1 MHPIGR
7 NSSFTR
13 TEFEQLEN
21 GLGLW
26 DCWLA
31 VRRRLPLIATVVVS
45 SLALTM
51 AALFT
56 MTPKYTATST
66 ILIQPDIPQVLDV
79 VQLLSSTT
87 GDQDHDYY
95 KTQYAM
101 LQSPTLAAEV
111 IRNLDLE
118 HSPLFASEHER
129 PNLWATTREMLS
141 HVIWAI
147 KYPGVKPLAYD
158 SSELGVKPEVL
169 AAYLAMLKVTPTI
182 GTRLVQVS
190 FSSPDPA
197 FASRIVNA
205 HVDAYVQRGLELR
218 HQAGQS
224 AREFLAQ
231 QLDGIKQRVEHSEA
245 ALNTYRHSKG
255 IVSFAVDDQSKIA
268 EDRLAGLT
276 QALTEAETSR
286 IRFEAEMKQVHS
298 GDFGSLPEV
307 ISNQMITMLR
317 PQLDNL
323 QAQYAA
329 MQAQYRAK
337 WPPLI
342 QLRSRI
348 EETRNRL
355 TAEMGAVATSI
366 EREYREAVAREQTAQ
381 ALVDAEKERDLTL
394 NDQALQDAVLAREVE
409 ANRALYENVLK
420 RMQEMGVSEYAPV
433 SNVTTLDR
441 AVSPRVPSS
450 PKTLRDL
457 AISGLLALLVSAGL
471 ILVLDQF
478 DTSFKSVEEVE
489 RSLRLPFLALIPDFS
504 VMLGRRAALG
514 LLKNDR
520 RLDAYASSREE
531 AYRSLRSALL
541 FSRAGGA
548 PRSVLFTSA
557 IPREG
562 KTHTAINTAMAF
574 SYTGGKTLL
583 LDADLRAANCIEML
597 SRRVTS
603 EPADGVGLTEVL
615 VGQCEADEAAQLLD
629 DRLFFISPGS
639 PAPNPPELLIS
650 TRMRD
655 LLTQLSDRYDHV
667 FVDSAPVMAASD
679 TIGVATM
686 VDGVIMV
693 IGPDTPKKAACQA
706 CDRLAQAGAK
716 LLGFVY
722 NRADL
727 TDPGHREHYQYHQYF
742 MSYEASKRLRAANVT
757 GSQAG

>member
-1 MHPIGR
+1 MHPFSR
-7 NSSFTR
+7 NSSVGR
-13 TEFEQLEN
+13 TEFDQLEP

-26 DCWLA
+26 DCWVA
-31 VRRRLPLIATVVVS
+31 VRRRLPLIIVIVVCC
-45 SLALTM
+45 LAITM
-51 AALFT
+51 AALCV

-111 IRNLDLE
+111 IRNLNLE
-118 HSPLFASEHER
+118 HSPLFAPRRGTPSV
-129 PNLWATTREMLS
+129 WARMQGLLARVVWE
-141 HVIWAI
+141 V
-147 KYPGVKPLAYD
+147 KYPGVKPVADD
-158 SSELGVKPEVL
+158 SSELGVKPGVI
-169 AAYLAMLKVTPTI
+169 AAYLSMLKVTPTI

-197 FASRIVNA
+197 LASRIVNA
-205 HVDAYVQRGLELR
+205 HVDAYIQRGLELR

-224 AREFLAQ
+224 ARGFLAQ
-231 QLDGIKQRVEHSEA
+231 QLDGIKQRVERSEA

-286 IRFEAEMKQVHS
+286 IRFEAEMKQVRS

-307 ISNQMITMLR
+307 ISNQMITTLR
-317 PQLDNL
+317 PQLDTL

-348 EETRNRL
+348 QETRNRL
-355 TAEMGAVATSI
+355 TAEMASVATSI
-366 EREYREAVAREQTAQ
+366 EREYHEAAAREQTAQ
-381 ALVDAEKERDLTL
+381 ALVDAEKESDLTL

-409 ANRALYENVLK
+409 ANRSLYENVLK

-433 SNVTTLDR
+433 SNVTILDR

-450 PKTLRDL
+450 PQTLRAL

-489 RSLRLPFLALIPDFS
+489 RSLHLPFLALIPDFS
-504 VMLGRRAALG
+504 LMAGRRG
-514 LLKNDR
+514 VRGQSRNDR
-520 RLDAYASSREE
+520 RTDAYASSREE
-531 AYRSLRSALL
+531 AYRSIRSALL

-574 SYTGGKTLL
+574 SYTGKTLL
-583 LDADLRAANCIEML
+583 LDADLRAASCIEML
-597 SRRVTS
+597 SRHVTS

-615 VGQCEADEAAQLLD
+615 VGQCEPDEAAQLLD
-629 DRLFFISPGS
+629 DRLFFIAPGS

-650 TRMRD
+650 ARMRD
-655 LLTQLSDRYDHV
+655 LLAQLSDSYDHV

-679 TIGVATM
+679 TIGIATM

-693 IGPDTPKKAACQA
+693 IGPGTPKKAACQA
-706 CDRLAQAGAK
+706 CDRLVQAGAK

-742 MSYEASKRLRAANVT
+742 LSYEASKRLRAANVT
-757 GSQAG
+757 EPQAE